1 MAASASWGR
10 QEWSAMA
17 RYVQLLPRES
27 QDGAF
32 YRAVLC
38 VHRQQWSEAQELIDL
53 TRDLL
58 DTEVT
63 SLSLESYQRAYP
75 TMVSVQML
83 AELEEVIEYKL
94 SPERQPV
101 IREMWWQRLQGCQ
114 RLVEDWQRI
123 MNVRSLV
130 ISPQTDQ
137 RTWLKYSSL
146 CRSSGRLHLSH
157 RTLVEILGVDPRDN
171 LDQPLPTEHPH
182 ATFAYCKHLWCEA
195 EEKTVAFNH
204 LQVFVRR
211 FLHPRTAQLTQE
223 ARAKND
229 DKAKAAQLE
238 EMSKLLARA
247 YHRLGS
253 WQENLQ
259 GLSDNSISAILQ
271 YYAAATENDPTW
283 YKAWHAWAVM
293 NFETVLHY
301 KRQAEAGAAAAA
313 AGRQQQTPLVAPL
326 PEQLISSYAVPAL
339 KGFVRSITLSSKGN
353 SLQDTLRLLTLLF
366 DYGHF
371 SEMYEALHDGIRS
384 IEIDTWLQV
393 IPQLIARIDTPRPLV
408 SRLIHQ
414 VLTDLGKFHPQALVY
429 RDVQQGF

>member
-1 MAASASWGR
+1 
-10 QEWSAMA
+10 
-17 RYVQLLPRES
+17 
-27 QDGAF
+27 
-32 YRAVLC
+32 
-38 VHRQQWSEAQELIDL
+38 
-53 TRDLL
+53 
-58 DTEVT
+58 
-63 SLSLESYQRAYP
+63 
-75 TMVSVQML
+75 ML

-101 IREMWWQRLQGCQ
+101 IREMWWRRLQGCN
-114 RLVEDWQRI
+114 RSVEDWQRV
-123 MNVRSLV
+123 MSVRSLV

-146 CRSSGRLHLSH
+146 CRGSGRLHLSR
-157 RTLVEILGVDPRDN
+157 RTLVEILGADPASN
-171 LDQPLPTEHPH
+171 PDQPLSTEHPH

-195 EEKTVAFNH
+195 AEAFSEAKAVSEAKTTAFNH

-223 ARAKND
+223 ARAKAD
-229 DKAKAAQLE
+229 DKAKAAQLD

-253 WQENLQ
+253 WQESLQ
-259 GLSDNSISAILQ
+259 GLSDHSISAILQ

-301 KRQAEAGAAAAA
+301 KRQAEAAA
-313 AGRQQQTPLVAPL
+313 RQPQQQQQPLGAPML

-353 SLQDTLRLLTLLF
+353 SLQGLDSVENVMLDSNLE
-366 DYGHF
+366 HF
-371 SEMYEALHDGIRS
+371 N
-384 IEIDTWLQV
+384 V
-393 IPQLIARIDTPRPLV
+393 I
-408 SRLIHQ
+408 
-414 VLTDLGKFHPQALVY
+414 F
-429 RDVQQGF
+429 